1 MKHFTNLKG
10 ATMFIALLTMLLS
23 FGLESNA
30 KIIKVPNVTQFAK
43 ITSESAV
50 LYRLPSLNSGRLMEW
65 NSDGGSIDTYSMLMY
80 EDTEK
85 GKYPI
90 GGLEGSYANPFTP
103 HRNDIFPI
111 IEKKDGWYCVEVS
124 NDNVKNVKKAWIKN
138 TYCRVSSM
146 KETDAT
152 TIQFP
157 AYTIYDDN
165 TDTNK
170 PGKLINAATG
180 KKRGTGKYA
189 SLIFNVTYRPS
200 ESNFVINFIV
210 PMDNKVLVAETYAE
224 YKKSTAVK
232 TVSMKKVSVQSDM
245 DDYSYDIFRFTVPKT
260 TTNVT
265 EKIKQYL
272 STCPDATFAMLLK
285 DAFEG
290 EDNKM
295 LSLYYL
301 SPAGTVQQYFFDCT
315 KETELPCTNIN
326 IPF

>member
-10 ATMFIALLTMLLS
+10 ATLFVALLTMLLS

-43 ITSESAV
+43 VTSESAV

-65 NSDGGSIDTYSMLMY
+65 NSDGGSIDTEIVLIY

-85 GKYPI
+85 NKYPI
-90 GGLEGSYANPFTP
+90 GGLAGSFMDPFTP
-103 HRNDIFPI
+103 QRNSIFPI

-124 NDNVKNVKKAWIKN
+124 KDNVKNVKKAWIKN
-138 TYCRVSSM
+138 TYCRLSSM

-165 TDTNK
+165 TETNK
-170 PGKLINAATG
+170 PGKLISAATG

-189 SLIFNVTYRPS
+189 SLIFNVTYDPS
-200 ESNFVINFIV
+200 NSSFAINFIV
-210 PMDNKVLVAETYAE
+210 PLDNKVLVAGTGAE

-290 EDNKM
+290 EDAKM

-301 SPAGTVQQYFFDCT
+301 SPAGTVQEYSFDGS